1 MPGTQ
6 RVAETELLTTEEV
19 IERLLED
26 AMLRRVAATCV
37 LPAVRVGGS
46 WRFRRT
52 DLDAWIE
59 RQLVPANVRN

>member
-37 LPAVRVGGS
+37 LPAVRVGS
-46 WRFRRT
+46 
-52 DLDAWIE
+52 
-59 RQLVPANVRN
+59 

>member
-26 AMLRRVAATCV
+26 ATLRRVAATCV
-37 LPAVRVGGS
+37 LPAVRFGGS

-52 DLDAWIE
+52 DLDDWIE
-59 RQLVPANVRN
+59 RQQFPSAARN

>member
-6 RVAETELLTTEEV
+6 RVAEAGLLTTEEV

-26 AMLRRVAATCV
+26 ATLRRVAATCV
-37 LPAVRVGGS
+37 LPAVRFGDS

-59 RQLVPANVRN
+59 RQQFPIAARA